1 MTILQYIVL
10 VVFIAIGFFL
20 GAFGWAQI
28 IGSIRT
34 RQHHFIIPILVW
46 TVILGAATFAVWKWL
61 NAYFVAYLI
70 GIGISFFVMNG
81 QKNIE

>member
-20 GAFGWAQI
+20 GTFGWAQI

-34 RQHHFIIPILVW
+34 RQNHFIIPILVW
-46 TVILGAATFAVWKWL
+46 VVILGAATFAVWKWL
-61 NAYFVAYLI
+61 NAYFIAYLI
-70 GIGISFFVMNG
+70 GIGISFFIMIG